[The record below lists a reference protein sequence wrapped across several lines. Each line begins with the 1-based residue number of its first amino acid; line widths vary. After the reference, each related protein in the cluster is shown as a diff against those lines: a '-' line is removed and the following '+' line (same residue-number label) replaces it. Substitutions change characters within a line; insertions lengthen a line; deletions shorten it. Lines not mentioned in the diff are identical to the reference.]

1 MAGNDSL
8 HYYLALVCSAL
19 YSGLVS
25 KNDKRTTTTESAF
38 LVLSKG
44 SNLANKEEDTWLDVL
59 LGECFSSAILCAAVP
74 SYLIDWTSTSKPK
87 TRTNEGT
94 FLFMLVNK
102 LVQSAF
108 IFDDNGELWPCPSE

>member
-1 MAGNDSL
+1 MTKGQQRQSL
-8 HYYLALVCSAL
+8 L
-19 YSGLVS
+19 
-25 KNDKRTTTTESAF
+25 F

-59 LGECFSSAILCAAVP
+59 LGECFSSAILRAAVP

>member
-8 HYYLALVCSAL
+8 HYHLALVCTAL

-44 SNLANKEEDTWLDVL
+44 SNLANKEEDT
-59 LGECFSSAILCAAVP
+59 
-74 SYLIDWTSTSKPK
+74 
-87 TRTNEGT
+87 
-94 FLFMLVNK
+94 
-102 LVQSAF
+102 
-108 IFDDNGELWPCPSE
+108 